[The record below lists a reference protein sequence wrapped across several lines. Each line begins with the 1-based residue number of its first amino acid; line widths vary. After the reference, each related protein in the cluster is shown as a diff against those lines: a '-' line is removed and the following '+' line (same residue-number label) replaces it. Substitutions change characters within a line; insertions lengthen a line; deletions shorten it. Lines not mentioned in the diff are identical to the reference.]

1 MASMKDILDK
11 VTKGGMAYT
20 NLFKV
25 IVEGGP
31 SSSPISTA
39 LEFRAKGSQLPSSEL
54 GVMEVPYRGRK
65 LKVPS
70 QRSFSEWTVT
80 IMETKNMEVRTLLE
94 EWMEKL
100 DGAETGK
107 RDPTQLAK
115 IKVSMLDPKN
125 LESSTI
131 TFVLEGAF
139 PSAIG
144 AIELSYDE
152 QTAPLEYQATFQ
164 YSYHLLDKGK

>member
-1 MASMKDILDK
+1 MKDILDK

-25 IVEGGP
+25 LVEGGP
-31 SSSPISTA
+31 ATQLSAA

-70 QRSFSEWTVT
+70 QRSFAEWTVT
-80 IMETKNMEVRTLLE
+80 IMETKNMEVRTMLE

-100 DGAETGK
+100 DGAETGT
-107 RDPTQLAK
+107 RDPTNLAK

-125 LESSTI
+125 LSANTI
-131 TFVLEGAF
+131 TFVLWGAF

-144 AIELSYDE
+144 SVELSYDE
-152 QTAPLEYQATFQ
+152 QTAPLEYQVTFQ
-164 YSYHLLDKGK
+164 YSYHLLDKGQ